1 MKAQRYTRSCSG
13 FTVSELMVT
22 IGLAGILMG
31 IAVPSLLAWLPTLRL
46 NDGARQVAV
55 DLQNARMNAISQS
68 LPFGLNFAAAGATT
82 YVIFQDVDNG
92 GDYDAPGEL
101 VRGPISL
108 PQGIAA
114 AAAATVVFQ
123 PRGVASVTNP
133 INLGNGTA
141 ATANLATSLVGRVT
155 ISHSGGG

>member
-1 MKAQRYTRSCSG
+1 MKVQRYTRSCSG

-22 IGLAGILMG
+22 IGIAGILMG

-68 LPFGLNFAAAGATT
+68 LPFQLRFAAAGDAS
-82 YVIFQDVDNG
+82 YVIERDANND
-92 GDYDAPGEL
+92 GDFTDPGEL
-101 VRGPISL
+101 VRGPVSL
-108 PQGIAA
+108 PQGVTVLL
-114 AAAATVVFQ
+114 AATVVFQ

-155 ISHSGGG
+155 ISHSGGS

>member
-22 IGLAGILMG
+22 IGVAGILMG
-31 IAVPSLLAWLPTLRL
+31 IAIPSLLAWLPTLRL
-46 NDGARQVAV
+46 NDGARQVAL

-68 LPFGLNFAAAGATT
+68 LPFGLSFTGATA
-82 YVIFQDVDNG
+82 YVIFQDANLNGAYDNP
-92 GDYDAPGEL
+92 GDPII
-101 VRGPISL
+101 RGPLSL
-108 PQGIAA
+108 PQGITVTGTP
-114 AAAATVVFQ
+114 TVVFQ
-123 PRGVASVTNP
+123 PRGIASVNNA

-155 ISHSGGG
+155 ISHSGGS

>member
-22 IGLAGILMG
+22 IGVAGILMG

-55 DLQNARMNAISQS
+55 DLQNARMTAISQS
-68 LPFGLNFAAAGATT
+68 LPMGLSFTGATA
-82 YVIFQDVDNG
+82 YVIFQDANLNGAYDNP
-92 GDYDAPGEL
+92 GDPI
-101 VRGPISL
+101 VRGPFSL
-108 PQGIAA
+108 PQGITA

-141 ATANLATSLVGRVT
+141 ATANLTTSLVGRVT
-155 ISHSGGG
+155 IYHSGGS